1 MRPTE
6 IEPVRLPCASQSAF
20 RISNTVRSTS
30 TADGCVLLD
39 IHHGRI
45 LGLNVVASLVFDM
58 LRRGLDQNQI
68 ADEISRKFDVS
79 VNDVRA
85 DVFQLIETLQKY
97 NILQPIRPD
106 GAFAEST
113 GD

>member
-1 MRPTE
+1 
-6 IEPVRLPCASQSAF
+6 
-20 RISNTVRSTS
+20 
-30 TADGCVLLD
+30 
-39 IHHGRI
+39 
-45 LGLNVVASLVFDM
+45 M
-58 LRRGLDQNQI
+58 LRRGLDQTQI

-85 DVFQLIETLQKY
+85 DVSQLIETLQKY